1 MSKSIHQIL
10 NQVMAK
16 NLKGANGRLSAS
28 AESLGGIMLVADQI
42 IQASKAAGKKMEGT
56 KEHSLSEVSS
66 AANIEPRIIIEE
78 NLKTHPQMSAFMM
91 TLSNVFMGYY
101 LQSLQL
107 TGNVDAAT
115 PMGILD
121 RLNPNRGDVFDPKKF
136 GLEEHQYLM
145 KNSYTLPNFKRKLPK
160 WVATEAF
167 KPVAGAADFV
177 IEKYLKA
184 LEEEGTPAEEIN
196 ALREMFARYTS
207 AEQQARNPDDIRAAK
222 EAVEQQE
229 RLIEQLQTQ
238 ITKLEDHTR
247 AETTR
252 EINELEQQRKALREE
267 LDKNQVENTSDNT
280 NSDDTGM
287 DTITKSDKDA
297 KEKAERRKQTEK
309 ELERVEGELNK
320 KRQNLVG
327 NATEQLRRHLDA
339 AKEQLAQL
347 KANMPQGPKV
357 SQQAMS
363 QALKGLN
370 DANNLAVGRWIQVTL
385 TLQGH
390 QVEIPVALRMRPM
403 FAATI
408 IMRELIAYGDIK
420 ESWSERWLRFKAGEL
435 SFKDWLLQSDR
446 IRHQKKLVTLDKNGI
461 LMDMIK
467 RRSKN
472 FEAAVKSGQPS
483 LGGASAMFI
492 VSKDT
497 MDYVQ
502 SVTGHNFDNEEIREL
517 FFAANSAMMVVVV
530 DDRWDRVTTYTR
542 GVSVGSDYSI
552 RDFAKFGKGDGPDIM
567 EIFKAYQMGSAP
579 RF

>member
-42 IQASKAAGKKMEGT
+42 IQASKAAGKKMDST

-78 NLKTHPQMSAFMM
+78 NLKAHPQMSAFMM

-136 GLEEHQYLM
+136 GLEEHQYLL

-229 RLIEQLQTQ
+229 RLIAELQSQ
-238 ITKLEDHTR
+238 INTVEEASLH
-247 AETTR
+247 
-252 EINELEQQRKALREE
+252 RKTEE
-267 LDKNQVENTSDNT
+267 LKDLKAQRDALQNRTGEDGYDKVQVD
-280 NSDDTGM
+280 
-287 DTITKSDKDA
+287 
-297 KEKAERRKQTEK
+297 K
-309 ELERVEGELNK
+309 ELDELNK
-320 KRQNLVG
+320 KIAEKEASLLNNTSTELKRQ
-327 NATEQLRRHLDA
+327 LDV

-370 DANNLAVGRWIQVTL
+370 EANNLAVGRWIQVTL

>member
-1 MSKSIHQIL
+1 
-10 NQVMAK
+10 MAK

-42 IQASKAAGKKMEGT
+42 IQASKAAGKKMDST

-136 GLEEHQYLM
+136 GLEEHQYLL

-184 LEEEGTPAEEIN
+184 LEEEGIPAEEIN

-229 RLIEQLQTQ
+229 RVIAELQSQ
-238 ITKLEDHTR
+238 INAVEEASLH
-247 AETTR
+247 
-252 EINELEQQRKALREE
+252 RKTEE
-267 LDKNQVENTSDNT
+267 LKDLKAQRDALQNHTGEDGYDKVQVD
-280 NSDDTGM
+280 
-287 DTITKSDKDA
+287 
-297 KEKAERRKQTEK
+297 K
-309 ELERVEGELNK
+309 ELDELNK
-320 KRQNLVG
+320 KIAEKEASLLNNTSTELKRQ
-327 NATEQLRRHLDA
+327 LDV

>member
-78 NLKTHPQMSAFMM
+78 NLKAHPQMAAFMM

-101 LQSLQL
+101 LQSLSL
-107 TGNVDAAT
+107 TASVDAAT

-145 KNSYTLPNFKRKLPK
+145 KNSYTLPNFKRKLPR

-167 KPVAGAADFV
+167 KPVSGAANFV

-184 LEEEGTPAEEIN
+184 LEEEGTPAEQIN
-196 ALREMFARYTS
+196 ALREMFARYTT

-238 ITKLEDHTR
+238 ITQVEEASL
-247 AETTR
+247 
-252 EINELEQQRKALREE
+252 QRKTAELKSLKEQREALQNRTGEDGYDKVQGDKE
-267 LDKNQVENTSDNT
+267 LD
-280 NSDDTGM
+280 
-287 DTITKSDKDA
+287 
-297 KEKAERRKQTEK
+297 
-309 ELERVEGELNK
+309 ELNK
-320 KRQNLVG
+320 KIAEKEASLMDNTSAELK
-327 NATEQLRRHLDA
+327 RRLDG
-339 AKEQLAQL
+339 AKEDLKQL
-347 KANMPQGPKV
+347 KENMPQGPKV

-370 DANNLAVGRWIQVTL
+370 EANNLAVGRWIQVSL

-390 QVEIPVALRMRPM
+390 EVEIPVALRMRPM

-530 DDRWDRVTTYTR
+530 DDRWDRITTYTR

>member
-1 MSKSIHQIL
+1 M
-10 NQVMAK
+10 
-16 NLKGANGRLSAS
+16 
-28 AESLGGIMLVADQI
+28 
-42 IQASKAAGKKMEGT
+42 
-56 KEHSLSEVSS
+56 
-66 AANIEPRIIIEE
+66 
-78 NLKTHPQMSAFMM
+78 
-91 TLSNVFMGYY
+91 
-101 LQSLQL
+101 
-107 TGNVDAAT
+107 
-115 PMGILD
+115 
-121 RLNPNRGDVFDPKKF
+121 
-136 GLEEHQYLM
+136 
-145 KNSYTLPNFKRKLPK
+145 
-160 WVATEAF
+160 
-167 KPVAGAADFV
+167 
-177 IEKYLKA
+177 
-184 LEEEGTPAEEIN
+184 EEEGAPAEQIN

-222 EAVEQQE
+222 EAIEQQE

-267 LDKNQVENTSDNT
+267 LDKNQAESTSDNT
-280 NSDDTGM
+280 NPDDTGM

-297 KEKAERRKQTEK
+297 KERAERRKQTEK
-309 ELERVEGELNK
+309 ELERVENELNK

-327 NATEQLRRHLDA
+327 NATEQLRRHLDT
-339 AKEQLAQL
+339 AKEQLAQMR
-347 KANMPQGPKV
+347 ANMPQGPKV

-370 DANNLAVGRWIQVTL
+370 EANNLAVGRWIQVTM

-530 DDRWDRVTTYTR
+530 DDRWDRITTYTR

>member
-42 IQASKAAGKKMEGT
+42 IQASKAAGKKMENT

-136 GLEEHQYLM
+136 GLEEHQYLL

-229 RLIEQLQTQ
+229 RLIAELQSQ
-238 ITKLEDHTR
+238 INTVEEASLH
-247 AETTR
+247 
-252 EINELEQQRKALREE
+252 RKTEE
-267 LDKNQVENTSDNT
+267 LKDLKAQRDALQNRTGEDGYDKVQVD
-280 NSDDTGM
+280 
-287 DTITKSDKDA
+287 
-297 KEKAERRKQTEK
+297 K
-309 ELERVEGELNK
+309 ELDELNK
-320 KRQNLVG
+320 KIAEKEASLLNNTSTELKRQ
-327 NATEQLRRHLDA
+327 LDV

-483 LGGASAMFI
+483 LGGAAAMFI

>member
-42 IQASKAAGKKMEGT
+42 IQASKAAGKKMDST

-136 GLEEHQYLM
+136 GLEEHQYLL

-229 RLIEQLQTQ
+229 RLIAELQTQ
-238 ITKLEDHTR
+238 VTKVEEASLH
-247 AETTR
+247 
-252 EINELEQQRKALREE
+252 RKTEE
-267 LDKNQVENTSDNT
+267 LKDLKAQRDALQNRTGEDGYDKVQVD
-280 NSDDTGM
+280 
-287 DTITKSDKDA
+287 
-297 KEKAERRKQTEK
+297 K
-309 ELERVEGELNK
+309 ELDELNK
-320 KRQNLVG
+320 KIAEKEASLLNNTSTELKRQ
-327 NATEQLRRHLDA
+327 LDV

-370 DANNLAVGRWIQVTL
+370 EANNLAVGRWIQVTL

-483 LGGASAMFI
+483 LGGAAAMFI

>member
-42 IQASKAAGKKMEGT
+42 IQASKSAGKKMENT

-136 GLEEHQYLM
+136 GLEEHQYLL

-207 AEQQARNPDDIRAAK
+207 AEQQARNSDDIRAAK

-229 RLIEQLQTQ
+229 RLIEQLQSQ
-238 ITKLEDHTR
+238 INTVEEASLH
-247 AETTR
+247 
-252 EINELEQQRKALREE
+252 RKTEE
-267 LDKNQVENTSDNT
+267 LKDLKAQRDALQNRTGEDGYDKVQVD
-280 NSDDTGM
+280 
-287 DTITKSDKDA
+287 
-297 KEKAERRKQTEK
+297 K
-309 ELERVEGELNK
+309 ELDELNK
-320 KRQNLVG
+320 KIAEKEASLLNNTSTELKRQ
-327 NATEQLRRHLDA
+327 LDV

>member
-42 IQASKAAGKKMEGT
+42 IQASKAAGKKMDST

-101 LQSLQL
+101 LQSLSL
-107 TGNVDAAT
+107 TASVDAAT

-136 GLEEHQYLM
+136 GLEEHQYLL

-167 KPVAGAADFV
+167 KPATDALNNMV
-177 IEKYLKA
+177 EMYLKA
-184 LEEEGTPAEEIN
+184 LEEEGTAPEEIA
-196 ALREMFARYTS
+196 ALREMFARYLS
-207 AEQQARNPDDIRAAK
+207 PEQQVDPDNIPAAK
-222 EAVEQQE
+222 ANLERKEAEVKQIREALVQHAGNSVAVE
-229 RLIEQLQTQ
+229 
-238 ITKLEDHTR
+238 KLKTL
-247 AETTR
+247 
-252 EINELEQQRKALREE
+252 LEQEE
-267 LDKNQVENTSDNT
+267 ENL
-280 NSDDTGM
+280 
-287 DTITKSDKDA
+287 K
-297 KEKAERRKQTEK
+297 
-309 ELERVEGELNK
+309 
-320 KRQNLVG
+320 
-327 NATEQLRRHLDA
+327 
-339 AKEQLAQL
+339 QL
-347 KANMPQGPKV
+347 KANMPKGPKV

-370 DANNLAVGRWIQVTL
+370 EANNLAVGRWIQVTL

-390 QVEIPVALRMRPM
+390 EVEIPVALRMRPM

-483 LGGASAMFI
+483 LGGAAAMFI

>member
-42 IQASKAAGKKMEGT
+42 IQASKAAGKKMDST

-78 NLKTHPQMSAFMM
+78 NLKAHPQMSAFMM

-184 LEEEGTPAEEIN
+184 LEEEGTPVEEIN

-238 ITKLEDHTR
+238 INTVEEASLH
-247 AETTR
+247 
-252 EINELEQQRKALREE
+252 RKTEE
-267 LDKNQVENTSDNT
+267 LKDLKAQRDALQNRTGEDGYDKVQVD
-280 NSDDTGM
+280 
-287 DTITKSDKDA
+287 
-297 KEKAERRKQTEK
+297 K
-309 ELERVEGELNK
+309 ELDELNK
-320 KRQNLVG
+320 KIAEKEASLLNNTSTELKRQ
-327 NATEQLRRHLDA
+327 LDV

-483 LGGASAMFI
+483 LGGAAAMFI

>member
-42 IQASKAAGKKMEGT
+42 IQASKAAGKKMDST

-207 AEQQARNPDDIRAAK
+207 AEEQARNPDDIRAAK

-229 RLIEQLQTQ
+229 RLIAELQSQ
-238 ITKLEDHTR
+238 INTVEEASLH
-247 AETTR
+247 
-252 EINELEQQRKALREE
+252 RKTEE
-267 LDKNQVENTSDNT
+267 LKDLKAQRDALQNRTGEDGYDKVQVD
-280 NSDDTGM
+280 
-287 DTITKSDKDA
+287 
-297 KEKAERRKQTEK
+297 K
-309 ELERVEGELNK
+309 ELDELNK
-320 KRQNLVG
+320 KIAEKEASLLNNTSIELKRQ
-327 NATEQLRRHLDA
+327 LDV

>member
-42 IQASKAAGKKMEGT
+42 IQASKAAGKKMDST

-184 LEEEGTPAEEIN
+184 LEEEGIPAEEIN

-229 RLIEQLQTQ
+229 RLIAELQTQ
-238 ITKLEDHTR
+238 VTKVEEASLH
-247 AETTR
+247 
-252 EINELEQQRKALREE
+252 RKTEE
-267 LDKNQVENTSDNT
+267 LKDLKAQRDALQNRTGEDGYDKVQVD
-280 NSDDTGM
+280 
-287 DTITKSDKDA
+287 
-297 KEKAERRKQTEK
+297 K
-309 ELERVEGELNK
+309 ELDELNK
-320 KRQNLVG
+320 KIAEKEASLLNNTSTELKRQ
-327 NATEQLRRHLDA
+327 LDV

-370 DANNLAVGRWIQVTL
+370 EANNLAVGRWIQVTL

>member
-42 IQASKAAGKKMEGT
+42 IQASKAAGKKMDST

-207 AEQQARNPDDIRAAK
+207 AEEQARNPDDIRAAK

-229 RLIEQLQTQ
+229 RLIAELQSQ
-238 ITKLEDHTR
+238 INTVEEASLH
-247 AETTR
+247 
-252 EINELEQQRKALREE
+252 RKTEE
-267 LDKNQVENTSDNT
+267 LKDLKAQRDALQNRTGEDGYDKVQVD
-280 NSDDTGM
+280 
-287 DTITKSDKDA
+287 
-297 KEKAERRKQTEK
+297 K
-309 ELERVEGELNK
+309 ELDELNK
-320 KRQNLVG
+320 KIAEKEASLLNNTSTELKRQ
-327 NATEQLRRHLDA
+327 LDV

>member
-42 IQASKAAGKKMEGT
+42 IQASKAAGKKMDST

-78 NLKTHPQMSAFMM
+78 NLKAHPQMSAFMM

-136 GLEEHQYLM
+136 GLEEHQYLL

-229 RLIEQLQTQ
+229 RLIAELQSQ
-238 ITKLEDHTR
+238 INTVEEASLH
-247 AETTR
+247 
-252 EINELEQQRKALREE
+252 RKTEE
-267 LDKNQVENTSDNT
+267 LKDLKAQRDALQNRTGEDGYDKVQVD
-280 NSDDTGM
+280 
-287 DTITKSDKDA
+287 
-297 KEKAERRKQTEK
+297 K
-309 ELERVEGELNK
+309 ELDELNK
-320 KRQNLVG
+320 KIAEKEASLLNNTSTELKRQ
-327 NATEQLRRHLDA
+327 LDV

-370 DANNLAVGRWIQVTL
+370 EANNLAVGRWIQVTL

-492 VSKDT
+492 ASKDT

>member
-42 IQASKAAGKKMEGT
+42 IQASKAAGKKMDST

-78 NLKTHPQMSAFMM
+78 NLKAHPQMSAFMM

-196 ALREMFARYTS
+196 ALREMFSRYTT

-229 RLIEQLQTQ
+229 RLIAELQSQ
-238 ITKLEDHTR
+238 INTVEEASLH
-247 AETTR
+247 
-252 EINELEQQRKALREE
+252 RKTEE
-267 LDKNQVENTSDNT
+267 LKDLKTQRDALQNRTGEDGYDKVQVD
-280 NSDDTGM
+280 
-287 DTITKSDKDA
+287 
-297 KEKAERRKQTEK
+297 K
-309 ELERVEGELNK
+309 ELDELNK
-320 KRQNLVG
+320 KIAEKEASLLNNTSTELKRQ
-327 NATEQLRRHLDA
+327 LDV

-530 DDRWDRVTTYTR
+530 DDRWDRITIYTR